1 MKLTWKG
8 GAMLSPTPAVLVTC
22 GDMEK
27 GNVFTVGWTGI
38 INTIPPRTYV
48 SVRPSRYSHGLISET
63 GEFVINLTTAEL
75 IRAADI
81 CGVHSGRDKDKFKM
95 CSLTPEPSETVS
107 APSIAESP
115 VNLECKVFD
124 KISLGSHDMFLADI
138 TAVRV
143 DEALVDEKGRL
154 ALEKC
159 RLAAYSH
166 GNYYELVK
174 PVASIGF
181 AVKKKHKHRQNKKSN
196 GKK

>member
-1 MKLTWKG
+1 MKQTWKG

-22 GDMEK
+22 GDMEN

-38 INTIPPRTYV
+38 VNTIPPRTYV
-48 SVRPSRYSHGLISET
+48 SVRPSRHSHHLIEES
-63 GEFVINLTTAEL
+63 GEFIINLTTAEL

-81 CGVHSGRDKDKFKM
+81 CGVHSGRDKDKFAL
-95 CSLTPEPSETVS
+95 CNLTKEVSETVKCP
-107 APSIAESP
+107 AIAESP
-115 VNLECKVFD
+115 VNLECKVFQ

-143 DEALVDEKGRL
+143 DESLIDEKGRL

-166 GNYYELVK
+166 GNYYELIK

-181 AVKKKHKHRQNKKSN
+181 AVKKKHKHPKKNNSN
-196 GKK
+196 TKK

>member
-8 GAMLSPTPAVLVTC
+8 GAMMSPTPAVLVTC

-81 CGVHSGRDKDKFKM
+81 CGVHSGRDKDKFEM
-95 CSLTPEPSETVS
+95 CSLTPEPSETVAS
-107 APSIAESP
+107 PSIAESP

-143 DEALVDEKGRL
+143 DESLVDEKGRL

-181 AVKKKHKHRQNKKSN
+181 AVKKKHKHRQSKHLN